1 MSTSAMEAP
10 VRQPMPFITTGPCW
24 VCGGTDKVRVWSDP
38 FDLSPYP
45 RFGPYAHAEHPPT
58 WVVRCRQCGFGQPES
73 LPAAADFFEMLYAI
87 DWTTETLDREFRCG
101 YKDAIFRNVLA
112 GLERRLAAGLT
123 RTVLDVGTHVGR
135 FVYLAQQAG
144 WQAEGAEFSALT
156 AAYAAQR
163 TGAPIHQG
171 PAQALAARGL
181 RYSAVTLNDVLEHIP
196 RPAPVLADL
205 RNLLHPGG
213 VIAVKVPAG
222 PAQRLKERIR
232 RSLLRRADSGVG
244 VRLVHVNHFTPSSL
258 RRCLEGAGFR
268 AVTIEVAAPDYMPAS
283 FAERTGGEAV
293 AALLRLAVYQAARWI
308 PGAIHT
314 PLALNLQA
322 YAVNSVE
329 GNSPH

>member
-10 VRQPMPFITTGPCW
+10 ARPPMPFLATGPCW
-24 VCGGTDKVRVWSDP
+24 VCGGTGQVRVWRDP
-38 FDLSPYP
+38 FDLSAFP

-73 LPAAADFFEMLYAI
+73 LPAPADFFETLYAI
-87 DWTTETLDREFRCG
+87 EWTPESLDREFDCG

-112 GLERRLAAGLT
+112 GLQWRLVAGLP

-135 FVYLAQQAG
+135 FVSLARQAG

-171 PAQALAARGL
+171 PAQELAARGL
-181 RYSAVTLNDVLEHIP
+181 RYGAVTLNDVLEHIP
-196 RPAPVLADL
+196 RPGQLLADL
-205 RNLLHPGG
+205 RTLLHPGG

-232 RSLLRRADSGVG
+232 RSVLRRADSGVG
-244 VRLVHVNHFTPSSL
+244 VRLVHVNHFTVHSL

-268 AVTIEVAAPDYMPAS
+268 AVTIAVAAPDYVPAT
-283 FAERTGGEAV
+283 FPGRTRGQ
-293 AALLRLAVYQAARWI
+293 ALSACLRLAVYQAARWI
-308 PGAIHT
+308 PGALHT

-322 YAVNSVE
+322 YAVNP
-329 GNSPH
+329 NK